1 MRGAGRRAG
10 RAGLV
15 GLSTVTSVPLPAAL
29 AWSSRPAAAE
39 QERRGAGGAAA
50 GDAEAEIIQL
60 LKRAKV
66 RGCSASLDYGDP
78 GGRSRGVRA
87 SGAGGGGAAGCEV
100 ASAGR
105 SAHRLR
111 GARRASSS

>member
-15 GLSTVTSVPLPAAL
+15 GLSTVTSV
-29 AWSSRPAAAE
+29 RPCSARLVLEA
-39 QERRGAGGAAA
+39 RGGGLGTRGAGGAAT

-66 RGCSASLDYGDP
+66 RACSTSLDYGDP

-87 SGAGGGGAAGCEV
+87 LGAGGGGAAGCEV

-111 GARRASSS
+111 RGARRASSS

>member
-1 MRGAGRRAG
+1 MRGRRAGGAG
-10 RAGLV
+10 RAGLSV
-15 GLSTVTSVPLPAAL
+15 VTSVPFPAAL

-66 RGCSASLDYGDP
+66 RGRSAPPGYGDP
-78 GGRSRGVRA
+78 GGRSPGVSA
-87 SGAGGGGAAGCEV
+87 SGAGRGGAAGCEV

-111 GARRASSS
+111 GAGRASSS